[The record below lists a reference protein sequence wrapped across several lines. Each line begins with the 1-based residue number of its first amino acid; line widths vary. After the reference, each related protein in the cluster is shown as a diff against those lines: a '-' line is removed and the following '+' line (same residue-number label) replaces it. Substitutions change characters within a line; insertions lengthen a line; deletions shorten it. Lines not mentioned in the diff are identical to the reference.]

1 MNPES
6 EQWSER
12 ADEPGK
18 LNVLGVFLTVDGEAT
33 GFHMGTWTVFVR
45 LTGCRVGCR
54 WCDTKYS
61 WSIKQGELVGVG
73 ELLKVVDRMLQGA
86 TKISITGGEP
96 MEQDSSVLRGFLM
109 AVLNRGYKV
118 SMETSGTEPIW
129 ELSRRL
135 PIRASRD
142 RMSFVVDYKL
152 PSAHAL
158 KPFLWQNYNAME
170 KHDVIKF
177 VVGDSNDFQDM
188 VAVARHMQH
197 LSHNTWKRGWM
208 PRLVAS
214 PVVTDTPGSES
225 KMTPFLLA
233 ESLKNHDD
241 PVCRQI
247 GMNIQGHKYIWN
259 DNVRDEE
266 EGLKWEDV
274 LVDVRQSSTNNDS
287 DLTAV
292 QRGGLQHS

>member
-61 WSIKQGELVGVG
+61 WSIKQGELVTPP
-73 ELLKVVDRMLQGA
+73 ELSSLVMEMMQGA

-96 MEQDSSVLRGFLM
+96 LEQDSVALRTFVADMINRGF
-109 AVLNRGYKV
+109 NV
-118 SMETSGTEPIW
+118 SMETSGTECMYDFSDW
-129 ELSRRL
+129 LSKNAN
-135 PIRASRD
+135 RA

-158 KPFLWQNYNAME
+158 KPFMWPNYSNMDDW
-170 KHDVIKF
+170 DVIKF
-177 VVGDSNDFQDM
+177 VVGDSNDFEEM
-188 VAVARHMQH
+188 VKVARHMRF
-197 LSHNTWKRGWM
+197 LSHTTWKRGWM

-241 PVCRQI
+241 PICRQI
-247 GMNIQGHKYIWN
+247 GMNIQGHKYIWD
-259 DNVRDEE
+259 DNARDEE
-266 EGLKWEDV
+266 EGVKWEDV
-274 LVDVRQSSTNNDS
+274 LADVRQSSTNNES

-292 QRGGLQHS
+292 QRGGLHHS